1 MRQFL
6 ETPLPVLVEERR
18 HRRWGWMMGWSP
30 NYLPVALVGLTETDA
45 NRVHTVIPR
54 RIVEGVL
61 VVEAHNG

>member
-1 MRQFL
+1 
-6 ETPLPVLVEERR
+6 
-18 HRRWGWMMGWSP
+18 MGWSP